1 MMSIVILILSLMLLR
16 LSVSL
21 SLLLLSSLWFLL
33 LLFLLLLLLLLLLFL
48 FVAVFASCCVLAL
61 ATTLSSVQ
69 EVTGCAG
76 WHPSEHACGALPLSH
91 CNHKAQADMPEAL
104 AGLLGWVAECCGAPL
119 VRGP

>member
-1 MMSIVILILSLMLLR
+1 MLLMMSIVILILSLMLLR

-21 SLLLLSSLWFLL
+21 SLLLLSSLW
-33 LLFLLLLLLLLLLFL
+33 LFLLLLLLLLLLFL

-61 ATTLSSVQ
+61 AATLSSVQ

-76 WHPSEHACGALPLSH
+76 WHPAEHACGALPLSH

-104 AGLLGWVAECCGAPL
+104 AGLLGWVAE
-119 VRGP
+119 